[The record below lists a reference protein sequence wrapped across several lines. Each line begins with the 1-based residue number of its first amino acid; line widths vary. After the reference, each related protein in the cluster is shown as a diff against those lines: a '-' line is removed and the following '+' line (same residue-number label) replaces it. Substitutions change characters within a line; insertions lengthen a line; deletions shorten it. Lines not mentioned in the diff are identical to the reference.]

1 MNRETF
7 RLFPPSL
14 LIAWSALVLAV
25 LVVGGCRGGETGAPE
40 PAASPPLTATLT
52 ESEAI
57 ASRPPPVVVAGAA
70 TAPTATALVAE
81 PTNTPVATPTISAT
95 EPAPTPTQPLPPT
108 QTATNIVGASY
119 GGRPIE
125 RYTFGDGP
133 LNLAFVGALHGGYE
147 WNTANLAYEMSAYFE
162 ANPAAVPEAITL
174 HIIPVANPD
183 GLARV
188 DPGWTAGP
196 IPPPGGVL
204 TDTLPGRFNGRDVDL
219 NRNWDCNWSSQ
230 AFWRTTPVNAG
241 LRAFSEPE
249 TVALRDYFLA
259 EEMRAVVFWHSAAG
273 VVLPGRCG
281 DTPHAPSTELAAA
294 YRTAAEYPVQSG
306 GLPYA
311 ITGDASDW
319 LTTRGIASIAIELT
333 DHTGVEFE
341 RNLAGVLAVLDYYA
355 AVCAGEGCLPE

>member
-1 MNRETF
+1 
-7 RLFPPSL
+7 LFPPIQL
-14 LIAWSALVLAV
+14 FIWSVLF
-25 LVVGGCRGGETGAPE
+25 LVVIVAGGCRSGDSGVPE
-40 PAASPPLTATLT
+40 PAASPSLTPTL
-52 ESEAI
+52 SEAQLL
-57 ASRPPPVVVAGAA
+57 ASRPPPIVVTGAA
-70 TAPTATALVAE
+70 TEPATTALVAE
-81 PTNTPVATPTISAT
+81 PTNTPVATPIILAT
-95 EPAPTPTQPLPPT
+95 EPAATATQPPPPT
-108 QTATNIVGASY
+108 ETATNIVGTSY
-119 GGRPIE
+119 GGRPIG

-147 WNTANLAYEMSAYFE
+147 WNTANLAYEMLAYFE
-162 ANPAAVPEAITL
+162 ADPAAVPDAITL

-188 DPGWTAGP
+188 DPSWTDGP

-219 NRNWDCNWSSQ
+219 NRNWDCNWSSD
-230 AFWRTTPVNAG
+230 AFWRAIPVNAG
-241 LRAFSEPE
+241 LRPFSEPE

-273 VVLPGRCG
+273 SVLPGRCG
-281 DTPHAPSTELAAA
+281 DSPHAPSTELAAV
-294 YRTAAEYPVQSG
+294 YRRAAAYPVRPG

-319 LTTRGIASIAIELT
+319 LTTQGIASIAIELT
-333 DHTGVEFE
+333 DHTTIEFE